1 MNAATVIVLI
11 AVIILAGLALRSI
24 IRSKKNGGGCS
35 GCSGCSAGGG
45 CSHCGTQQIEA
56 AVRQKKSD

>member
-35 GCSGCSAGGG
+35 GCSGCRG
-45 CSHCGTQQIEA
+45 CSARRC
-56 AVRQKKSD
+56 D

>member
-35 GCSGCSAGGG
+35 GCSAGGG